1 MFEGV
6 RTYIDHGGMFWGR
19 SITEMSGWLT
29 GIEFDGENQKL
40 TANRHF
46 TENQAGRD
54 MREMAMSIVDGRSPE
69 DLYGASV
76 SVWVNGDWSGPDD
89 ESAKSD
95 EPSIFVVNEIIGVD
109 SVDDVDRPAAGGGW
123 RARVAAS
130 EHPFTEIMQHADY
143 DEWLATRPDF
153 IKRLK
158 NDYRK
163 ARQTEELKH
172 LQAQLSTVTS
182 ERDEARTALEQSK
195 DALHSV
201 RVDSVLAQTQLPAGW
216 KTPLRTQMIA
226 APRDE
231 WIAIIDAEQA
241 KFATTK
247 SHTASAS
254 VVSLGQPALPSD
266 PSAVSDSLLD
276 KATAAMYPNNNQGST
291 S

>member
-1 MFEGV
+1 MTKKLIQARVSFRKFNQDAGTVSQDIIEAGINKNNVDFPAKVLQAAAPMFEGV

-95 EPSIFVVNEIIGVD
+95 EPSMFVVTEIIGVD

-123 RARVAAS
+123 RQMVAAS
-130 EHPFTEIMQHADY
+130 EDPFTAILQHANF
-143 DEWLATRPDF
+143 DEWMNARP
-153 IKRLK
+153 RL
-158 NDYRK
+158 Y
-163 ARQTEELKH
+163 
-172 LQAQLSTVTS
+172 QAPQ
-182 ERDEARTALEQSK
+182 E
-195 DALHSV
+195 
-201 RVDSVLAQTQLPAGW
+201 
-216 KTPLRTQMIA
+216 
-226 APRDE
+226 
-231 WIAIIDAEQA
+231 
-241 KFATTK
+241 
-247 SHTASAS
+247 
-254 VVSLGQPALPSD
+254 
-266 PSAVSDSLLD
+266 
-276 KATAAMYPNNNQGST
+276 
-291 S
+291 